1 MVRSVFMLAFGCTYI
16 FEQLAGVGSGVQKV
30 TMPIRLYVDLAIQ
43 AGHAGTFGNGKN
55 AMGEIHVKDVAS
67 AVFTCLKAALED
79 KADEG
84 AEGLCAF

>member
-1 MVRSVFMLAFGCTYI
+1 
-16 FEQLAGVGSGVQKV
+16 
-30 TMPIRLYVDLAIQ
+30 MPIRLYVDLAIQ

-55 AMGEIHVKDVAS
+55 AMGEINVKDVAS